1 MSPPS
6 ATAIHPL
13 FAADLD
19 TLALHRDDYGFWVGT
34 VTALHVDAAGCTD
47 DDAAEHTL
55 SISFDGYL
63 TLDVWDAD
71 DKPVTLHSDS
81 RGELLR
87 AATRYEQ
94 AWGEREP
101 DDYSR
106 EPANLRGWL

>member
-1 MSPPS
+1 MPAANTNTSPV
-6 ATAIHPL
+6 L

-19 TLALHRDDYGFWVGT
+19 TLTLHRDDYGFWVGT
-34 VTALHVDAAGCTD
+34 VVALLVDTAGCAD

-94 AWGEREP
+94 AWGP
-101 DDYSR
+101 DADDYSR